1 MPLSHVIEINALT
14 LDGTEGPALS
24 AHWTFAP
31 ALLGA
36 AAVEDPCGD
45 LVPGA
50 DGAGAACGAAG
61 AGGLSPAIL
70 RWSI

>member
-31 ALLGA
+31 ALLGE
-36 AAVEDPCGD
+36 AAVQD
-45 LVPGA
+45 L
-50 DGAGAACGAAG
+50 AATWFRALTALVRHAAQPG
-61 AGGLSPAIL
+61 AGG
-70 RWSI
+70 